1 MSLDEKIV
9 EFPKAEPPI
18 SPEERVRRQM
28 VEAERLANL
37 SPGEWMLW
45 IDGSAEQL
53 GISRDTLKRLVKEKL
68 KERERKEREAKAEQE
83 RQRKQQEQKQERQ
96 RRERAKEFTKIAKL
110 PRAETEKQVASMAK
124 REGMDEEELVT
135 EFTEAVGDETSAP
148 GRETWQVEP
157 WPEPVDT
164 AALLDGISKK
174 IRKHTA
180 MLSEQAI
187 SVSLWVAYDWIHHLT
202 THSTFLVPMSEDESS
217 GKTTLMSLLGYM
229 VKKPFST
236 VEPTGPT
243 IYRTIDAYQP
253 TFIVD
258 EAGNLFA
265 RKSDVWAIINAS
277 WTRGYRITRGGY
289 DFDPYCPKIIGA
301 KGRSKTKLPIDF
313 LSRCLVIVLFPA
325 KPGEIPEKFRNCD
338 DDELVELRR
347 KAARWANDN
356 AETVAK
362 TKPTFPPGFSNRL
375 EDNWELLLAIAEH
388 AGNVW
393 AKQARDAAVLI
404 SRGAYEPSWGVRLLA
419 EMDAMFQ
426 EQLSAGKVA
435 ITSAALERRLLADPL
450 SPWHDYKGGLT
461 QRKIAALLKAYG
473 IKPTNVHP
481 TGSSHL
487 TLRGYMW
494 TECREMLA
502 RYRDRFTL
510 VETQQPPQKR
520 HRNAKSHRASNS
532 AAS

>member
-9 EFPKAEPPI
+9 EFPKTEPPI
-18 SPEERVRRQM
+18 GPEERVRRQM

-37 SPGEWMLW
+37 TPGEWMLW
-45 IDGSAEQL
+45 IDGSAEQH
-53 GISRDTLKRLVKEKL
+53 GISRDTLVRLVKEKL
-68 KERERKEREAKAEQE
+68 KERDKREREAKVEQE
-83 RQRKQQEQKQERQ
+83 RRRKQQDQEKE
-96 RRERAKEFTKIAKL
+96 RRRNKRAKDFTKIAKL
-110 PRAETEKQVASMAK
+110 PRAETEKQLASMAK
-124 REGMDEEELVT
+124 REGMDDKELVT
-135 EFTEAVGDETSAP
+135 EFTEAVGEETSAP

-174 IRKHTA
+174 IRNHTA
-180 MLSEQAI
+180 MLPEQTI
-187 SVSLWVAYDWIHHLT
+187 SISLWVAYDWMHHLT
-202 THSTFLVPMSEDESS
+202 THSTFLVPMSEDEAS
-217 GKTTLMSLLGYM
+217 GKTTLISLLGYM

-236 VEPTGPT
+236 VEPTGAT
-243 IYRTIDAYQP
+243 IYRTIDAHQP

-356 AETVAK
+356 GETVAK
-362 TKPTFPPGFSNRL
+362 IKPTFPPGFNNRL

-388 AGNVW
+388 AGDDW
-393 AKQARDAAVLI
+393 AKQARDAAILI

-419 EMDAMFQ
+419 GMDAIFQ
-426 EQLSAGKVA
+426 QQLVTGKVEDKVA
-435 ITSAALERRLLADPL
+435 ITSGALGQRLLADPL
-450 SPWHDYKGGLT
+450 SPWHDYKGGIT

-473 IKPTNVHP
+473 IKPSNVHP
-481 TGSSHL
+481 TGRSEL

-510 VETQQPPQKR
+510 VETQPPPPQKQR
-520 HRNAKSHRASNS
+520 TQPRG
-532 AAS
+532 